1 MSVIVMV
8 QGNPRPEGR
17 EQLTQYQQTARAV
30 ITKHGG
36 QVVARGGAIGKLHGP
51 QPWQFAVVLRFPD
64 KAAVD
69 AWYNDPEYI
78 KVLPLRERGF
88 AELEINVFQE

>member
-8 QGNPRPEGR
+8 QGNPRPEGKD
-17 EQLTQYQQTARAV
+17 QLTQYQQAAVQV

-36 QVVARGGAIGKLHGP
+36 QVIARGGGVGSLHGSK
-51 QPWQFAVVLRFPD
+51 WQVRAVIRFPD

-69 AWYNDPEYI
+69 AWYNDPDYR
-78 KVLPLRERGF
+78 KVLPLRDQGM

>member
-8 QGNPRPEGR
+8 QGNPRPEGKD
-17 EQLTQYQQTARAV
+17 QLTQYQQAAVQV

-36 QVVARGGAIGKLHGP
+36 QVIARGGGVGSLHGSK
-51 QPWQFAVVLRFPD
+51 WQVGVVLRFPD

-69 AWYNDPEYI
+69 AWYNDPDYR
-78 KVLPLRERGF
+78 KVLPLRDQGM

>member
-8 QGNPRPEGR
+8 QGNPRPEGKD
-17 EQLTQYQQTARAV
+17 QLTQYQQAAVQV

-36 QVVARGGAIGKLHGP
+36 QVIARGGGVESLHGSK
-51 QPWQFAVVLRFPD
+51 WQVGVVLRFPD

-69 AWYNDPEYI
+69 AWYNDPDYR
-78 KVLPLRERGF
+78 KVLPLRDQGM